1 MTMKRAWSCLCCIVS
16 RVWCVLQDL
25 ARVVDVLRQEALAK
39 DATTRE
45 HASGAQDRAEDAA
58 TEAEVEAAAGV
69 SGEVETAVVH
79 DVAHVSA
86 CSSSTLATILEVDQ
100 EYSTDTDTP
109 PAPLR
114 VDESSDSGKEQKPEL
129 SGENEEVAAQSNT
142 KSDDSTMPEKNTVIE
157 HQQQEAPKAGSLQI
171 ELVLD
176 MEMSE
181 IEGSEKTFELAVL
194 RLWTNHQKIATCNT
208 SFFVYLAC
216 LAGTD
221 VCLHWRA
228 GTSH

>member
-100 EYSTDTDTP
+100 EHSTDTDTP

-114 VDESSDSGKEQKPEL
+114 VDESSDPGKEQKPEL

-142 KSDDSTMPEKNTVIE
+142 KSDDSSMPEKNTVIE

-208 SFFVYLAC
+208 SFLSISPA
-216 LAGTD
+216 
-221 VCLHWRA
+221 
-228 GTSH
+228 

>member
-1 MTMKRAWSCLCCIVS
+1 
-16 RVWCVLQDL
+16 VLQDL
-25 ARVVDVLRQEALAK
+25 ARVVDVLRQVSLAK

-100 EYSTDTDTP
+100 EHSTDTDTP

-114 VDESSDSGKEQKPEL
+114 VDESSDPGKEQKPEL

-142 KSDDSTMPEKNTVIE
+142 KSDDSTMEKNTVIE

-208 SFFVYLAC
+208 SFLSISPA
-216 LAGTD
+216 
-221 VCLHWRA
+221 
-228 GTSH
+228 